1 MITMAL
7 VEPDNQPDVRCTEA
21 VLNAF
26 GIYGIAPRD
35 GGGVL
40 EALVAHGYG
49 YAQVDFEFGQTL
61 QSFVAQ
67 YPQGDYYM
75 FSSGHAMALRDGVLT
90 DTEDKGPNRRR
101 LQGAYRIR
109 KRIEASLRM
118 NAQYATMSAQDFMQK
133 FKVGWTLSGP
143 NPTWE
148 LVQRELQDDYV
159 VKAIVED
166 LRNGVGIQ
174 SPVVVEGATQTVI
187 DGHHRVIACLLTN
200 IPVPYVVQPTYKLVD
215 GKMVAVGVQKQAFDE
230 WQDENCGL
238 YAQALMQLKPGLRL
252 GIIGG
257 GDQISESKK
266 VQIGRYSSY
275 RAVRSYLE
283 DCGYSGEG
291 MTKCWD
297 IASKIKESKL
307 VAYKDGRKIEHNRE
321 SFLILKDQQWIGC
334 RV

>member
-257 GDQISESKK
+257 GEHMFAHDDHYAYDSL
-266 VQIGRYSSY
+266 GRHPLPYEWPKAQDGTNELDADPDDWFY
-275 RAVRSYLE
+275 GELHAPPADRAKFQAIIERA
-283 DCGYSGEG
+283 
-291 MTKCWD
+291 KQHA
-297 IASKIKESKL
+297 IAN
-307 VAYKDGRKIEHNRE
+307 H
-321 SFLILKDQQWIGC
+321 ILS
-334 RV
+334 